1 MAGNNLKKNALLNG
15 IKTISSIIFPL
26 ITFPYIMRV
35 LMPDNVGKVNF
46 GLSVV
51 SYFSLIATL
60 GMSTYAVR
68 ECARVKSDKDS
79 LSKTASQ
86 LFSINICTTVIAY
99 VLLAITLLFFRELDN
114 YRTLIIIQS
123 TSILFTAIGTDWLN
137 SAMEDFGYIT
147 ARTVAFQIVSL
158 ILMFLF
164 VKDADDYIIYAV
176 IMVFS
181 GSGANIV
188 NIWYRRRF
196 CNVRFTSDME
206 LKRHSGP
213 ILAFFAMVFSTTI
226 FANAD
231 NTMLGLMV
239 GDHEVGLYSSAHKIV
254 HIVSQLV
261 QSIIFVLIP
270 RLSIYFSNND
280 FENANKLL
288 RKLLNFNISLGL
300 PCVTGIIMVA
310 SDAILVF
317 AGEEYVGA
325 ASVLRIMILSFAFSL
340 VGGSFLGNG
349 ILLPMGQENYY
360 MKVCLITAACNVILN
375 YIFIPMFQADAAAAT
390 SAFNGF
396 LIFILLLLRVDK
408 RIKIKNIGKVFFS
421 PVIGCFCIVLVCLML
436 QGISN
441 LYIRL
446 ILSVGLSVITYGIVL
461 LLLKNEI
468 VIEIIDM
475 LKKKLKKQAN
485 GDCI

>member
-1 MAGNNLKKNALLNG
+1 MASHNLKKNALLNG

-26 ITFPYIMRV
+26 ITFPYITRV
-35 LMPDNVGKVNF
+35 LLPDNVGKVNF
-46 GLSVV
+46 GLSIV

-68 ECARVKSDKDS
+68 ECARVKSDKNN

-86 LFSINICTTVIAY
+86 LFSINLCTTVIAY
-99 VLLAITLLFFRELDN
+99 VLLAITLLLFRELDN

-123 TSILFTAIGTDWLN
+123 TSILFTAIGADWLN

-147 ARTVAFQIVSL
+147 LRTIAFQAVSL

-164 VKDADDYIIYAV
+164 VREQDDYIIYALITV
-176 IMVFS
+176 VS
-181 GSGANIV
+181 SSGANIA
-188 NIWYRRRF
+188 NIWYRRRY
-196 CNVRFTSDME
+196 CNVKFTSDME
-206 LKRHSGP
+206 VKRHGGP
-213 ILAFFAMVFSTTI
+213 ILAFFAMVLSTTI

-231 NTMLGLMV
+231 TTMLGLMV

-254 HIVSQLV
+254 HVVSQLV

-300 PCVTGIIMVA
+300 PCVTGLIMVA
-310 SDAILVF
+310 SDAIVVF
-317 AGEEYVGA
+317 AGEEYIGA

-349 ILLPMGQENYY
+349 ILLPMGEEKYY

-375 YIFIPMFQADAAAAT
+375 YIFIPLFQADAAAAT

-421 PVIGCFCIVLVCLML
+421 PVVGCLFIVLICFAL
-436 QGISN
+436 QGVSN
-441 LYIRL
+441 LYVRL
-446 ILSVGLSVITYGIVL
+446 ILSVGLSVMAYGIVL

-468 VIEIIDM
+468 VTEVIEM
-475 LKKKLKKQAN
+475 MKKKLKK
-485 GDCI
+485 